1 MTKQIEYACKDVVF
15 HFNKKH
21 LEDETIPMWVLKFH
35 GETLYV
41 NHVDCQLP
49 WTTKETPD
57 NSHTKGSIKVKNALL
72 RVDDDNHAT
81 LTELTIYDK
90 FRLRNQKLGIT
101 RIMFRPATDLYKA
114 LAKNEYKHSAFKTIR
129 GACAS
134 SFIICDLL
142 SKVDVTM
149 AGLKYLGDFRIVKP
163 NEGYFQ
169 QYDDIKGDNIPV
181 DYGHPSTPFE
191 YS

>member
-1 MTKQIEYACKDVVF
+1 MF

-21 LEDETIPMWVLKFH
+21 LEDQTIPMWVLKFH

-41 NHVDCQLP
+41 NHVDCSIP
-49 WTTKETPD
+49 WSTKETPD

-72 RVDDDNHAT
+72 RVSDDNEAT

-101 RIMFRPATDLYKA
+101 RIMFRPGSGIHKGL
-114 LAKNEYKHSAFKTIR
+114 LQNEYKHSPFKTIQGR
-129 GACAS
+129 CS
-134 SFIICDLL
+134 STFIICDLL
-142 SKVDVTM
+142 SKKEVVF
-149 AGLKYLGDFRIVKP
+149 AQLKYNDWREVKP
-163 NEGYFQ
+163 NESYYTE
-169 QYDDIKGDNIPV
+169 YDNISGDNIKV